1 VEQYRTPHQRFVL
14 RAFPG
19 RILSLNNNRDRSH
32 VEFGIGAGIGAK
44 GEHFWK
50 AVAKKFIVVADGAED
65 PF

>member
-1 VEQYRTPHQRFVL
+1 
-14 RAFPG
+14 
-19 RILSLNNNRDRSH
+19 LNNNRDRSH